1 MTGQMTI
8 ESRQIGIL
16 SAVVLAH
23 GLLLA
28 ALSLSWR
35 AMPPRFDN
43 PPIAVE
49 ILAETAPVST
59 SPTPTAEAPAARLGD
74 PDSDAITPPPPA
86 VPEVRPVKP
95 ETPRPTPRVIERP
108 APTPRPQAARQPP
121 PRTVP
126 RTPPVTRQ
134 TPAPATA
141 RRPTNATPNN
151 RTDREA
157 RDTRP
162 SGALDGIAAG
172 VAREAARNS
181 RGTSA
186 PAARTG
192 DQVRAD
198 IRVSINAEVR
208 APWNRCVVTG
218 IDVDRLKTSI
228 VFHLTQS
235 GALDRI
241 ISVETTGVTA
251 SNRAQVARFEECARR
266 AIQLAAPFAGLPA
279 EYYSHWA
286 TYTLDFEKR

>member
-1 MTGQMTI
+1 MVAEQ
-8 ESRQIGIL
+8 RQLGIL
-16 SAVVLAH
+16 AAVVLAH
-23 GLLLA
+23 ALLLA

-59 SPTPTAEAPAARLGD
+59 SPTPTAEAPAARLGN
-74 PDSDAITPPPPA
+74 PDSAAIAPPPP
-86 VPEVRPVKP
+86 VPEALPVKP
-95 ETPRPTPRVIERP
+95 DPPRPAPIRPTTRAIERP
-108 APTPRPQAARQPP
+108 TPTPRPQAARQPP
-121 PRTVP
+121 
-126 RTPPVTRQ
+126 RTPPATRQ
-134 TPAPATA
+134 APA
-141 RRPTNATPNN
+141 RPTDRRQAPVTPTT
-151 RTDREA
+151 RTNPNA
-157 RDTRP
+157 RDPRP

-172 VAREAARNS
+172 VARDAARNT

-218 IDVDRLKTSI
+218 VDVDRLKTSI

-241 ISVETTGVTA
+241 ISVETTGVNA
-251 SNRAQVARFEECARR
+251 SNRPQVARFEECARR

>member
-1 MTGQMTI
+1 MVAEQ
-8 ESRQIGIL
+8 RQLGIL
-16 SAVVLAH
+16 TAVVLAH
-23 GLLLA
+23 ALLLA

-59 SPTPTAEAPAARLGD
+59 SPTPAAEAPAARLGD
-74 PDSDAITPPPPA
+74 PDSAAIAPPPP
-86 VPEVRPVKP
+86 VPEALPVKP
-95 ETPRPTPRVIERP
+95 DPPRPAPIRPTTRAIERP
-108 APTPRPQAARQPP
+108 TPTPRPQAARQPP
-121 PRTVP
+121 
-126 RTPPVTRQ
+126 RTPPATRQ
-134 TPAPATA
+134 APA
-141 RRPTNATPNN
+141 RPTDRRQAPVTPTT
-151 RTDREA
+151 RTNPNA
-157 RDTRP
+157 RDPRP

-172 VAREAARNS
+172 VARDAARNT

-218 IDVDRLKTSI
+218 VDVDRLKTSI

-241 ISVETTGVTA
+241 ISVETTGVNA
-251 SNRAQVARFEECARR
+251 SNRPQVARFEECARR

>member
-8 ESRQIGIL
+8 KGRQIGIL

-59 SPTPTAEAPAARLGD
+59 SPTPTTEAPAARLGD
-74 PDSDAITPPPPA
+74 PDSDAITPPPPSPP

-95 ETPRPTPRVIERP
+95 EKPRLTPRAIERP
-108 APTPRPQAARQPP
+108 APTPRPQSTRQPP
-121 PRTVP
+121 PRT
-126 RTPPVTRQ
+126 PPATRQ
-134 TPAPATA
+134 TPAPANA
-141 RRPTNATPNN
+141 RRPTTATPTN
-151 RTDREA
+151 RANPQA
-157 RDTRP
+157 RDARP

-251 SNRAQVARFEECARR
+251 SNRTQVARFEECARR